1 MTVVDT
7 WTGRTACAL
16 QAALRMTNEG
26 FAEHLGVA
34 VRTVAGWHRSPDIV
48 PRPEMQL
55 ALDTTYERASD
66 HVHRRF
72 SLLSRPAEEPA
83 QAQAL
88 RVAIAVV
95 VRHEEVLL
103 VCRRG
108 DDALTWQFPAGM
120 VKPGGS
126 PETVAVQET
135 LAETGVHCAARQHLG
150 GRLHP
155 STGVLAEYYL
165 CEHLTGEAGNL
176 DPQENV
182 DVTWVPTSALTR
194 FIPAEKIFEPILSAL
209 EDA

>member
-1 MTVVDT
+1 
-7 WTGRTACAL
+7 
-16 QAALRMTNEG
+16 MTNEG

-72 SLLSRPAEEPA
+72 NLLSRPAEEPA
-83 QAQAL
+83 RAQAL

-135 LAETGVHCAARQHLG
+135 LAETGIHCAVRQHLG

-165 CEHLTGEAGNL
+165 CEHLTGEAANR

-194 FIPAEKIFEPILSAL
+194 FIPAEKIFEPILKAL
-209 EDA
+209 EAA